1 MRFLLLSC
9 LVLIGL
15 STTQA
20 QECDGVDH
28 TVLAGSYYYSPST
41 ITINAGESI
50 AFVNEGG
57 NHNVNGQSSTLGDAW
72 DNPESFF
79 LSAVGGSAEGV
90 CIGQITLTLPGTYQY
105 DCSIGSHAEN
115 GMIGTII
122 VEVVVIDGCTDVAAC
137 NYNMEA
143 TADDGTCSYVD
154 GVCDECVDGM
164 IIDNDSDDDGVCDGD
179 EIPGCTDPLGCNY
192 DSTSTDAADCIYFD
206 TDLFLLSENDFINSF
221 NPEGCANGYS
231 AWNSLPVPMG
241 QESPN
246 SPLTLTLFPAVEDI
260 LLQNGQSILIGD
272 LSTVQISVCGTTMN
286 FDSGVTGFVSSEWDG
301 MGFVHSV
308 YGAYIV
314 PESSLPISCPDP
326 AACNFDPCSHPF
338 IFDDCTYLAP
348 AEIVGDTALISGQ
361 TYAFTYSSDE
371 ENTVE
376 WESDC
381 GEIAVSGDSATFVVA
396 TEVDCVICV
405 TETDADGCEA
415 QVCQELSVTVSDIVE
430 PTTADWAL
438 YPNPAQGLV
447 SVEWTGA
454 ATTFEILDAQG
465 RIIRTAPIVSGRN
478 VIDLDGLAP
487 GQYFAGPQGVANW
500 TKLQII
506 R

>member
-28 TVLAGSYYYSPST
+28 TVMAGSYYYSPST

-57 NHNVNGQSSTLGDAW
+57 NHNVNGLSSTLGDAW
-72 DNPESFF
+72 DNPETFF
-79 LSAVGGSAEGV
+79 LSAVGGSDEGV

-122 VEVVVIDGCTDVAAC
+122 VEVVVIDGCTDAAAC

-143 TADDGTCSYVD
+143 TTDDGTCSYVD
-154 GVCDECVDGM
+154 GACDECVDGM

-179 EIPGCTDPLGCNY
+179 EIPGCIDPLGCNY
-192 DSTSTDAADCIYFD
+192 DSTSTDAADCVYFD
-206 TDLFLLSENDFINSF
+206 TENDFF
-221 NPEGCANGYS
+221 NNFDPEGCANGYS
-231 AWNSLPVPMG
+231 AWNSFPVPLG

-246 SPLTLTLFPAVEDI
+246 SPLTLTLSLAIEDI
-260 LLQNGQSILIGD
+260 LLENDLLLLATD
-272 LSTVQISVCGTTMN
+272 LSTVQISVCGTTMLYN
-286 FDSGVTGFVSSEWDG
+286 SQVVGLLSSEWDG
-301 MGFVHSV
+301 MGFPISV
-308 YGAYIV
+308 YDAYIV

-326 AACNFDPCSHPF
+326 DACNFDPCSHPF
-338 IFDDCTYLAP
+338 IFDECTYLVP

-361 TYAFTYSSDE
+361 TYMFTYSSDG
-371 ENTVE
+371 ENSVE
-376 WESDC
+376 WDSDC

-405 TETDADGCEA
+405 TLAGADGCEA
-415 QVCQELSVTVSDIVE
+415 HVCQELTVTVSDIVE

-438 YPNPAQGLV
+438 YPNPAQDLV
-447 SVEWTGA
+447 RVEWTGA

-465 RIIRTAPIVSGRN
+465 RTIRTAQIVSGSN
-478 VIDLDGLAP
+478 AIDLDGLAP
-487 GQYFAGPQGVANW
+487 GQYFAGPQGATNW